1 MIQTIN
7 QIILLKILQ
16 LKIACLVQ
24 LLQQQIVIKKWKYSG
39 HEIGFYGKGMWSC
52 GNDYSR
58 NVIILG
64 VDNDRKND
72 FLVLGASDTFGINTS
87 FDAPKKV

>member
-1 MIQTIN
+1 
-7 QIILLKILQ
+7 
-16 LKIACLVQ
+16 
-24 LLQQQIVIKKWKYSG
+24 
-39 HEIGFYGKGMWSC
+39 MWSC

-87 FDAPKKV
+87 FGAPKKV